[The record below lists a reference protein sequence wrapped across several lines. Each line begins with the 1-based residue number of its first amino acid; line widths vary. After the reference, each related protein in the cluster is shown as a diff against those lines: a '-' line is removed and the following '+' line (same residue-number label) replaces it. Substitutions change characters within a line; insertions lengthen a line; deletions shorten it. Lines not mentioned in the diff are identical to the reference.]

1 MRLDGKVALITGA
14 AHGMGAAEAK
24 LFAQEGAR
32 VAIGDLREADGRQ
45 VEAEIA
51 EAGGQ
56 AIFVALD
63 VTDEEGWARAVEQVV
78 ARFGK
83 LDVLVNNAGTSAR
96 YTVADTTHEVWD
108 AQMDVHANGTFLG

>member
-1 MRLDGKVALITGA
+1 MRLEGKVALITGA

-24 LFAQEGAR
+24 LFAQEGAM

-56 AIFVALD
+56 
-63 VTDEEGWARAVEQVV
+63 
-78 ARFGK
+78 
-83 LDVLVNNAGTSAR
+83 
-96 YTVADTTHEVWD
+96 
-108 AQMDVHANGTFLG
+108 